1 MFGFFKKNKVQE
13 EKAPEPLVK
22 VSGLKSIEY
31 PSMVVLAWAKAVEG
45 DEELQNWLKDNGYPE
60 LFFSVHAIYL
70 QDIAR
75 TWLMQNGY
83 AHVMAMINAAEGN
96 EKARKWLLVNN
107 FNTLYHI
114 ALAVDHEND
123 SWLWLAKNA
132 TKDLIILA
140 QSIQFI
146 KDKIEEN
153 HNDPHAFRR
162 DL

>member
-1 MFGFFKKNKVQE
+1 MFGFFKKNKKQE
-13 EKAPEPLVK
+13 DNAPEPLVK

-45 DEELQNWLKDNGYPE
+45 DEDLQNWLKDNGYPE
-60 LFFSVHAIYL
+60 LFFTVHAIYL

-83 AHVMAMINAAEGN
+83 AHLMAMINAAEGN
-96 EKARKWLLVNN
+96 EKARKWLIAQN

-114 ALAVDHEND
+114 ALAIDHEND

-132 TKDLIILA
+132 SKDLIILA
-140 QSIQFI
+140 RSIQFI

-153 HNDPHAFRR
+153 HNDPHTFRR